1 MLFFFFN
8 LTICDNQNIK
18 LLLPG
23 TLITSK
29 LQVIFTENWC
39 FLSVSQKQCLFL
51 LFELSWQRIRLQCR
65 RPGFYPWVGK
75 IPRRRERLPTPVF
88 WLGEFLA
95 CYSSRC
101 HKELH
106 ITKWLSFSITRELV
120 WPLLGWEWLT
130 SRKCRLSLQTLWWAS
145 WLTPSN

>member
-1 MLFFFFN
+1 MDIEGKHYEKKGQGWQFIDIDKRIQKINCERLCRLCSLNVVFFFN

-95 CYSSRC
+95 CYSSWC

-106 ITKWLSFSITRELV
+106 ITK
-120 WPLLGWEWLT
+120 
-130 SRKCRLSLQTLWWAS
+130 
-145 WLTPSN
+145 